1 MTRKM
6 WWIGGLALAVL
17 IAIAAV
23 SLRSTLDVK
32 HAERSVETQKATAEK
47 AEAVAG
53 ELEKKQSEQ
62 RAKIEY
68 LEEELETLRKE
79 ARRKDEELKRID
91 VGVRDARD
99 RVERLRRT
107 RTIDQGV
114 DELCR
119 RLDDLGHGC
128 EEK

>member
-1 MTRKM
+1 MTKKM
-6 WWIGGLALAVL
+6 WWIGGLAFAVL

-23 SLRSTLDVK
+23 SLRSTVDTK
-32 HAERSVETQKATAEK
+32 SDEQRVETQKAAAEE
-47 AEAVAG
+47 AEAAAD
-53 ELEKKQSEQ
+53 ELEKTQNEQ

-68 LEEELETLRKE
+68 LEEELETLRE
-79 ARRKDEELKRID
+79 RTRRKDEELKRND
-91 VGVRDARD
+91 VVFRDARD
-99 RVERLRRT
+99 RVERAKRT
-107 RTIDQGV
+107 RSIEKGI

>member
-1 MTRKM
+1 MTKKM
-6 WWIGGLALAVL
+6 WWIGGLALAGL
-17 IAIAAV
+17 MAIAAV
-23 SLRSTLDVK
+23 SLRSTLDAK
-32 HAERSVETQKATAEK
+32 RDEQRVETQKAA
-47 AEAVAG
+47 AEAAEAAAG
-53 ELEKKQSEQ
+53 ELEKKQNEQ

-68 LEEELETLRKE
+68 LEEELGTLRKE
-79 ARRKDEELKRID
+79 ARRKDEELKRND

-107 RTIDQGV
+107 RTISQGV

-128 EEK
+128 QEK

>member
-6 WWIGGLALAVL
+6 WWIGGVSLVVL

-23 SLRSTLDVK
+23 SLRSTLDLK
-32 HAERSVETQKATAEK
+32 HAERSVETQKTAAEE
-47 AEAVAG
+47 AEAAAG

-68 LEEELETLRKE
+68 LEEELETLREE
-79 ARRKDEELKRID
+79 ARRKDEELERND

-119 RLDDLGHGC
+119 RLDELGHGC